1 MQETEKPAA
10 PALQPIVAPPKD
22 KIAAAVEAIA
32 RDAKSRPAEYVAATI
47 VPGGG
52 E

>member
-1 MQETEKPAA
+1 MQETEKPVA
-10 PALQPIVAPPKD
+10 PPPQQPVAPPKD
-22 KIAAAVEAIA
+22 RIAAAVEAIA
-32 RDAKSRPAEYVAATI
+32 RDAKSRPAEYLAATI